1 MAEMKASGTA
11 RKYVKPLTE
20 VVATI
25 SLAELMI
32 PIGGGST
39 NMNLV
44 RRKSVFEDNDIW
56 EDAETDNGFWAY

>member
-1 MAEMKASGTA
+1 MKVVETA
-11 RKYVKPLTE
+11 RKYVKPQTE

-25 SLAELMI
+25 SLAELMV

-39 NMNLV
+39 DMNLV
-44 RRKSVFEDNDIW
+44 RRKKYFDGGDIW